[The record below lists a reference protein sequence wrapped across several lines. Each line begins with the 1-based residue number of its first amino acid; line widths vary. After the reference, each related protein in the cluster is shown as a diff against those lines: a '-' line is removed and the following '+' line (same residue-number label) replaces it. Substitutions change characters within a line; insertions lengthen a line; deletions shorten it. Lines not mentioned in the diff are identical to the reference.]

1 LWFTRIEMVISLWF
15 DGISRFLILIYWV
28 SLMISWYDGGMG
40 MQWDIFRPCTTD
52 KQLWYTHI

>member
-1 LWFTRIEMVISLWF
+1 LWFTRIEMVISWWF